1 MGEISVP
8 FSFLKKIKKKVLHK
22 RISFLNLQTQIRG
35 KQSSFIIAIITNT
48 PM

>member
-1 MGEISVP
+1 MRPLFFFE
-8 FSFLKKIKKKVLHK
+8 KNKKKVLHK